1 MTKTIRLVNV
11 EQGVDGMTVTFDDKS
26 FTNRDNDEL
35 IAYAQEQLEQATNA
49 MLRSLLL
56 LDWVTYGVVGKSATL
71 DSDQAQGQWVLKNG

>member
-1 MTKTIRLVNV
+1 MIKTIRLVNV